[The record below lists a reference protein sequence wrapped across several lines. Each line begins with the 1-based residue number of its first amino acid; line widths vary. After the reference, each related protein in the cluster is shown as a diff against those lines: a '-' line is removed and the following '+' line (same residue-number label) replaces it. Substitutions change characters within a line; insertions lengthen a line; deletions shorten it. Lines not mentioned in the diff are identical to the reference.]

1 MKKNGSDK
9 SSDTNTGVCNWIF
22 IMCDNIVKYVRGYAL
37 SRKVENCKVFVKSFS
52 GAKVSDVDGGWR
64 IT

>member
-1 MKKNGSDK
+1 
-9 SSDTNTGVCNWIF
+9 
-22 IMCDNIVKYVRGYAL
+22 MCDNIVKYVRGYAL

-52 GAKVSDVDGGWR
+52 GAKVSDVYGGWR